1 MTHQDTVDINPNTE
15 TETFPIVG
23 IGASAGGLNAFTQLL
38 KVLPIDTGMA
48 FVLVQHLDPK
58 HISLLPDLIKR
69 TTAMPVIEISDNL
82 RVEPNHIYVMPPTH
96 SLALL
101 HGVLQ
106 LLPRPDVRGKF
117 LPIDDFLT
125 SLAQD
130 RKNHAIGIILSGTAS
145 DGTLGIQAIK
155 TAGGITFAQTE
166 DSAEYDGMPHS
177 AIAGG
182 HVDFILPPKEI
193 ARKLTQIAHHPYLKQ
208 QLVNLAEDMPAK
220 ETDLSKIFV
229 LLRARTGIDFTY
241 YKHPTILRRIK
252 RRMMPHDAT
261 PTG

>member
-1 MTHQDTVDINPNTE
+1 MTHQDKVDINPNTQ
-15 TETFPIVG
+15 TEIFPIVG

-38 KVLPIDTGMA
+38 KTLPIDTGMA

-58 HISLLPDLIKR
+58 HVSLLPDLIKR

-130 RKNHAIGIILSGTAS
+130 RQNHAIAIILSGTAY

-177 AIAGG
+177 AIASG
-182 HVDFILPPKEI
+182 HVDFVLPPKEI
-193 ARKLTQIAHHPYLKQ
+193 AHKLAQIAHHPYLKQ
-208 QLVNLAEDMPAK
+208 QLNEAAIAE
-220 ETDLSKIFV
+220 
-229 LLRARTGIDFTY
+229 
-241 YKHPTILRRIK
+241 KHPSATSFNNIIH
-252 RRMMPHDAT
+252 PHPERDFF
-261 PTG
+261 